1 MASGSAGTGPLLLCS
16 PSASR
21 LTLPLLPNPQ
31 VLERRGV
38 ASGSEDE
45 GGSTAGGANGRDAAA
60 PHKSKSTSA
69 LPAGGAQQAQQRT
82 GGLAAAAKAALRGVE
97 PELFN
102 PEDLLAATG
111 GLGPGA
117 WQPLP

>member
-1 MASGSAGTGPLLLCS
+1 MVLIRAILMHS
-16 PSASR
+16 PR
-21 LTLPLLPNPQ
+21 RPTFCQ

-45 GGSTAGGANGRDAAA
+45 GGSTAGGTNGRDAAA

-69 LPAGGAQQAQQRT
+69 LPAGGGAQQQRT

-111 GLGPGA
+111 GLGPGG
-117 WQPLP
+117 

>member
-1 MASGSAGTGPLLLCS
+1 M
-16 PSASR
+16 
-21 LTLPLLPNPQ
+21 
-31 VLERRGV
+31 

-45 GGSTAGGANGRDAAA
+45 GGSAGGVNGRDSAA

-69 LPAGGAQQAQQRT
+69 LPAGGAQLQPRT

-111 GLGPGA
+111 GLGPGGCCC
-117 WQPLP
+117 L

>member
-1 MASGSAGTGPLLLCS
+1 M
-16 PSASR
+16 
-21 LTLPLLPNPQ
+21 
-31 VLERRGV
+31 

-69 LPAGGAQQAQQRT
+69 LPAGGAAQQQRT

-111 GLGPGA
+111 GLGPGGCVLRGGLGGCTWMQGCTA
-117 WQPLP
+117 TVCLRSTHAARSAC